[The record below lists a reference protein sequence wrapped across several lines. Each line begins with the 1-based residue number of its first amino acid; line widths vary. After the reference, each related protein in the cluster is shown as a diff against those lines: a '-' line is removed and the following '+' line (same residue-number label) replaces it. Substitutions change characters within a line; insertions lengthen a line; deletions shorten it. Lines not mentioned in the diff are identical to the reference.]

1 MDRAVRKRQCGPVE
15 RVFEAAELIDIN
27 FTNIQEK
34 IDLIKAHK
42 SVFKISAEKQ
52 KSFRDSRDMNE
63 EVYNMPGPRRAALT
77 GVRHLIEQYVV
88 LSSIVSIP

>member
-42 SVFKISAEKQ
+42 SVFKVSAEKQ
-52 KSFRDSRDMNE
+52 KSAK
-63 EVYNMPGPRRAALT
+63 RA
-77 GVRHLIEQYVV
+77 R
-88 LSSIVSIP
+88 